1 MTHLTEAE
9 VIERT
14 ARAIHKAKGY
24 DEWPHP
30 SCTQCESAA
39 KAALS
44 AIHELGLVIV
54 PREPIEAMATAAAR
68 GGFVELEAE
77 DGAYLL
83 VNYKGIYRAMSQA
96 HTAAKGE

>member
-39 KAALS
+39 QAALS

-54 PREPIEAMATAAAR
+54 PREPTEEMEEVGSRHVRDFDAKWQSSYESAAD
-68 GGFVELEAE
+68 V
-77 DGAYLL
+77 
-83 VNYKGIYRAMSQA
+83 YRAMSQA